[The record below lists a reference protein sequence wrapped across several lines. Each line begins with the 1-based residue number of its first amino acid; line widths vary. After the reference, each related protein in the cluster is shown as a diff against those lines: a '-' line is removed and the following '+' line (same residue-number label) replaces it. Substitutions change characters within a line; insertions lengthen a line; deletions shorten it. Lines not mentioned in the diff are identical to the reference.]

1 MRTILA
7 TAAVV
12 VTLAFPLQA
21 GDTSKELGSQ
31 NPAPVGLPGGMSLS
45 LEAMTAARHH
55 WPVVTPDCPRTAKL
69 PLPHEE
75 RPVDVEEL
83 RRALVEYLN
92 NGQRGEFAWH
102 PETPVRAAVALATLR

>member
-69 PLPHEE
+69 PLPHDPVTG
-75 RPVDVEEL
+75 RPFRYTLEGNT
-83 RRALVEYLN
+83 AMI
-92 NGQRGEFAWH
+92 RG
-102 PETPVRAAVALATLR
+102 TPPPGHDYAAFNIRYAVTVAR